1 MTFKKLDDVL
11 DLFGNHFSILDLKN
25 DKESIKQRRDLAFE
39 LLSCTTVFDVSPYYA
54 KDYCWNVTYTNN
66 GGYAC
71 NGQDGKIDGYF
82 IKGSEDEIVVNV
94 LQAKHT
100 ENISVNEISLFFSSV
115 NKYLVQLNCNLVDG
129 YKSLKQLIELI
140 QELKDRYPDASL
152 KYNVFVC
159 AGANKKIIEIIEQ
172 HFVNEFQ
179 DINNINYKY
188 VSFEDILNKVN
199 EIRRKILHGEANDT
213 RIKLSPK
220 TMSDPIEYK
229 QSKVAV
235 LVLDAKEIRN
245 LIDTE
250 FKNNFELSRLFSGN
264 VRGFLDKTDVNQSIK
279 DTIENS
285 APTFLSK
292 NNGAVIVC
300 ENLEVQPDKKS
311 IIIKNPVIV
320 NGQQTIST
328 IFKYAKTKSQLEKVE
343 VLVKFIE
350 IPNNEN
356 KNKWILEIARASN
369 QSNSIDELDLLA
381 NRELFKELVKD
392 FGTKGIYLK
401 VKEGELLN
409 EIFMKG
415 TEIVKFND
423 LLQIWVS
430 IYLKRPSDA
439 KAVKKNVGIFSKA
452 YNNQKY
458 QLLASKDNILHLKE
472 MFNHTY
478 KIFKFKESVVKD
490 YFKNELYYEH
500 AQYFI
505 LYLLDEIRSSDLD
518 ITNLPEEK
526 LEEAK
531 VILSNLIAAARERK
545 ENENKEF
552 TFNNYFKSTQP
563 QQDFLAYQGNN
574 CGIKKIDAAIQDL
587 FPEG

>member
-25 DKESIKQRRDLAFE
+25 DNESIKQRRDLAFE

-54 KDYCWNVTYTNN
+54 KDNCWNATYTNN
-66 GGYAC
+66 GVYAC

-82 IKGSEDEIVVNV
+82 IKGSENEIVVNV

-129 YKSLKQLIELI
+129 YKSLKKLIKLI
-140 QELKDRYPDASL
+140 QDLKEKYPDASL

-159 AGANKKIIEIIEQ
+159 AGANKKIIETIEQ
-172 HFVNEFQ
+172 HFVNEFHN
-179 DINNINYKY
+179 INNVNYKY
-188 VSFEDILNKVN
+188 VGFEDILNKVN
-199 EIRRKILHGEANDT
+199 EIRRKILNGEANDT
-213 RIKLSPK
+213 RIRLSPK
-220 TMSDPIEYK
+220 TMSDPINYTK
-229 QSKVAV
+229 SKVAV
-235 LVLDAKEIRN
+235 LVLDAKEIHN
-245 LIDTE
+245 LIDSE

-285 APTFLSK
+285 ACTFLSK

-300 ENLEVQPDKKS
+300 ETLEVQPDKKS
-311 IIIKNPVIV
+311 IIIENPVIV

-458 QLLASKDNILHLKE
+458 QLLASRDNILHLKE

-526 LEEAK
+526 LAEAK
-531 VILSNLIAAARERK
+531 VILSNLIAAAKERK

-574 CGIKKIDAAIQDL
+574 CGIKKIDDAIQDL
-587 FPEG
+587 FTEG